1 MVYCG
6 KASQGCQNCRTRRI
20 KCDKVRP
27 QCAQCIRVGKPC
39 PGYRDQLSLMFRDES
54 SKVIKRAHAQW
65 GVPETSEQGE
75 GSGSSPTSSTSSSSS
90 TTSPTS
96 TSTASP
102 ITSRRRVPVTDP
114 PRSATSVFTF
124 KREAPEVGYRVPKEI
139 PINAVDKAIQF
150 YIEHYVIGLPD
161 EPKVGQELQGKV
173 WVHSPATREIMA
185 AVGLASL
192 SNITGDKTMSTLSK
206 QHYGRAL
213 QRISTSIMAKHVP
226 ELDLDVIL
234 RAVVMMAMYEVVR
247 GRDEK
252 PASGARTHIM
262 GGAAILTSFL
272 PFHQSQTEGLRGL
285 LQLCFSMIAST
296 QGALQYTTP
305 EPNNMIPSRPEPQSG
320 EGGLP
325 RPFQHWLSMGAS
337 MVTPTDKPSAELIFP
352 IVELVK
358 LSTYVRNQHFIDGQQ
373 QTTDM
378 IRTALVLDAEF
389 GAWEDRQDGAWA
401 VIEEH
406 VSDKFFPSE
415 AVFEGRYHIYTD
427 MYIARIWNHYRWAK
441 IMLSQLLIESVQ
453 RFPTSSSSLI
463 SDERLQQI
471 QDCIIRLARDI
482 LISIP
487 THYRHPHLRPAHLE
501 YFDKTQGG
509 AVIGI
514 AGIPTL
520 LFVIKVAGVAPGIPR
535 HYRTWA
541 LGILETIWA
550 KMGMFQS
557 KLLSTMLAKTIEPT
571 GSPEGGSPV
580 WIKEEGHS
588 VSIKEEG
595 HG

>member
-1 MVYCG
+1 
-6 KASQGCQNCRTRRI
+6 
-20 KCDKVRP
+20 
-27 QCAQCIRVGKPC
+27 
-39 PGYRDQLSLMFRDES
+39 MFRDES
-54 SKVIKRAHAQW
+54 SKVIKRAHQQW
-65 GVPETSEQGE
+65 GVPEASEQGE
-75 GSGSSPTSSTSSSSS
+75 ASGSSPTSSTSSSSS
-90 TTSPTS
+90 STSPTS
-96 TSTASP
+96 TSTAFP
-102 ITSRRRVPVTDP
+102 ITTRRRVAASQSPQ
-114 PRSATSVFTF
+114 SASSVITF
-124 KREAPEVGYRVPKEI
+124 KREAPELGYRVSKEI
-139 PINAVDKAIQF
+139 SINAVDKAIQF

-192 SNITGDKTMSTLSK
+192 SNITGDKEMSTLSK

-213 QRISTSIMAKHVP
+213 QNISTSIMAKHVP

-247 GRDEK
+247 GRDEQ
-252 PASGARTHIM
+252 PAPGARTHIM

-272 PFHQSQTEGLRGL
+272 PFHESQSEGLRGL

-296 QGALQYTTP
+296 QGALQYTTA

-325 RPFQHWLSMGAS
+325 GPFQQWLSMGSS
-337 MVTPTDKPSAELIFP
+337 MVTPTDRPSAELIPP

-358 LSTYVRNQHFIDGQQ
+358 LSTYVRSQHFIDGQQ
-373 QTTDM
+373 AVTDM
-378 IRTALVLDAEF
+378 VRAAVALDAQF
-389 GAWEDRQDGAWA
+389 GAWEDRQDGAWT
-401 VIEEH
+401 VIEEQ
-406 VSDKFFPSE
+406 VNNNFFPPE

-427 MYIARIWNHYRWAK
+427 MYIARIWNHYRWAR
-441 IMLSQLLIESVQ
+441 IMLSQLLLESVQ

-463 SDERLQQI
+463 SDQKLQQI
-471 QDCIIRLARDI
+471 QDCIIRLVRDT
-482 LISIP
+482 LVSIP
-487 THYRHPHLRPAHLE
+487 THYRHPNLQPVHLE

-520 LFVIKVAGVAPGIPR
+520 LFEIKVAGVAPGIPR

-550 KMGMFQS
+550 KMGMYQS
-557 KLLSTMLAKTIEPT
+557 KVLSGMLAKTTEPE
-571 GSPEGGSPV
+571 GSPERGSPI
-580 WIKEEGHS
+580 WIKGEVQG
-588 VSIKEEG
+588 
-595 HG
+595 

>member
-54 SKVIKRAHAQW
+54 SKVIKRAHQQW
-65 GVPETSEQGE
+65 GVPDTSEQGE
-75 GSGSSPTSSTSSSSS
+75 GSGSSPTPSTSSSSS
-90 TTSPTS
+90 ATSPTS

-102 ITSRRRVPVTDP
+102 ISIRRRLAASQSPQ
-114 PRSATSVFTF
+114 SASSAITF
-124 KREAPEVGYRVPKEI
+124 KREAPELGYRVPTEI
-139 PINAVDKAIQF
+139 SINAVDRAIQF

-161 EPKVGQELQGKV
+161 EPKVGQELQGRP
-173 WVHSPATREIMA
+173 WVHSAVTREIMA

-192 SNITGDKTMSTLSK
+192 SNINGDKKLSTLSK

-213 QRISTSIMAKHVP
+213 HNISSSIMARHVP

-252 PASGARTHIM
+252 PAPGARTHIM

-272 PFHQSQTEGLRGL
+272 PFHQSQSEGLRGL

-296 QGALQYTTP
+296 QGAFQYTSP
-305 EPNNMIPSRPEPQSG
+305 EPNNMIPSRPEPQTG

-325 RPFQHWLSMGAS
+325 PPFQQWLSMGAN
-337 MVTPTDKPSAELIFP
+337 MATPKEIPSTELILP
-352 IVELVK
+352 VVELVK
-358 LSTYVRNQHFIDGQQ
+358 LSGYVRSQHFIDGQQ
-373 QTTDM
+373 ATTDM
-378 IRTALVLDAEF
+378 IGTALALDAQF
-389 GAWEDRQDGAWA
+389 GAWEDRQDGPWT
-401 VIEEH
+401 VIEEQ
-406 VSDKFFPSE
+406 VSDNFFPPD

-427 MYIARIWNHYRWAK
+427 MYFARIWNHYRWAR

-453 RFPTSSSSLI
+453 RFPSSSSSLI
-463 SDERLQQI
+463 SDKKIQQI
-471 QDCIIRLARDI
+471 QDCLVRLVRDT

-487 THYRHPHLRPAHLE
+487 THYRHPNLQPEHLE
-501 YFDKTQGG
+501 HFDKTQGG

-520 LFVIKVAGVAPGIPR
+520 LFEIKVAGVAPGIPR

-541 LGILETIWA
+541 MGILETIWA
-550 KMGMFQS
+550 KMGMYQS
-557 KLLSTMLAKTIEPT
+557 KVLSGMLAKTIEPE
-571 GSPEGGSPV
+571 GSPERGSPV
-580 WIKEEGHS
+580 WIKEEGYP
-588 VSIKEEG
+588 
-595 HG
+595 